1 MAKKFK
7 EVDYEP
13 TAKSGKG
20 KLIVIII
27 GLLVI
32 AVVGVAGAFLF
43 LNSGGN
49 NVIQSDNSK
58 QLQQAKQDGDKS
70 TTVANTSDLFK
81 VDREETIKVEDIA
94 EQGDPEIKASK
105 DEDDFYKEK
114 KLKDGYNNIEVS
126 KQVVAFQEN
135 LISTAEYILQYLP
148 DDRLEKLG
156 DSNLVSIEEGL
167 RQLKTDYSKFKN
179 IFKDPQDNYNMY
191 MQVLYLSKT
200 YDYLAEAQS
209 EQLYQINPDQ
219 AKVYKNKYMSI
230 SFLQKALENTQELSP
245 SLVEIYSQGTE
256 IPNEHQRYFKR
267 VSDVKD
273 NQSLNNTKASIQ
285 DKF

>member
-70 TTVANTSDLFK
+70 NTVANTSDLFK

-94 EQGDPEIKASK
+94 KQGDPEIKASK

-230 SFLQKALENTQELSP
+230 SFLQKALENTQKLSP